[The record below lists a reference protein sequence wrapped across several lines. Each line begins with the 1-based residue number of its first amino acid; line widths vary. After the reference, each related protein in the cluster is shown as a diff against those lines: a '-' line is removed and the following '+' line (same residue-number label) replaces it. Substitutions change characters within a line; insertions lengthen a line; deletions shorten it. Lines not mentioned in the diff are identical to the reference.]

1 MTNDLQKTASRGD
14 TMITTRVAGVKLVA
28 YTKEELNRQLMVVA
42 GVLGIDPNN
51 IATVLIGGN
60 NASV

>member
-1 MTNDLQKTASRGD
+1 
-14 TMITTRVAGVKLVA
+14 MITTRVAGVKLVA
-28 YTKEELNRQLMVVA
+28 YTKEELNRQLTVVV
-42 GVLGIDPNN
+42 GVLGIDANR